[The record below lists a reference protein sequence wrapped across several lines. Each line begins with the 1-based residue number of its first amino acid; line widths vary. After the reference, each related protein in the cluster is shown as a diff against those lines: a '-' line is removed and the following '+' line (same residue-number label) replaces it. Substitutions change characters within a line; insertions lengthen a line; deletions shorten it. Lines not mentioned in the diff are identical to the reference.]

1 MPVRIFLCLLFIPF
15 FIYPQSASTAG
26 KDVWSVVDLV
36 YKKSQEEDKLKKQ
49 LLRYS
54 YERKSDVKEMDE
66 DGKLEKQHKSH
77 TRVYHLNSNESRTET
92 ISSSK
97 WEDGK
102 WEDNPKKES
111 DKGKDD
117 KKDHKDRK
125 VRFEFLN
132 IFSPENRSL
141 YNYELVQQNDEYVLL
156 SVKPKKADTE
166 KFKGKFWFSAKDYS
180 MMKAELQPSEFRTGL
195 KSMNT
200 YIEMK
205 QFNGVSF
212 PVKIVNKI
220 HVKVFLIYSGKIDQ
234 NLVFEN
240 YKFGIDE
247 KTFSEAYSK
256 LK

>member
-1 MPVRIFLCLLFIPF
+1 MRFLVVFYLSLNILLPLHAT
-15 FIYPQSASTAG
+15 PSG
-26 KDVWSVVDLV
+26 GDKDLSSVINSIHQRHQEEEAR
-36 YKKSQEEDKLKKQ
+36 KKS

-54 YERKSDVKEMDE
+54 YERRSDVKEMDE
-66 DGKLEKQHKSH
+66 DGKLEKQHKSLQ
-77 TRVYHLNSNESRTET
+77 RVYHLNLKESRTET

-97 WEDGK
+97 FEDGK
-102 WEDNPKKES
+102 WADVPKKE
-111 DKGKDD
+111 KDE

-125 VRFEFLN
+125 VRFDFLGM
-132 IFSPENRSL
+132 FSPESRKE
-141 YNYELVQQNDEYVLL
+141 YNFELVQQNDEQIVV
-156 SVKPKKADTE
+156 SVKPKEAATE

-205 QFNGVSF
+205 QYNGVSF
-212 PVKIVNKI
+212 PAKVVNKI